1 MRKQRPDLII
11 TDIKM
16 PMMDGYELC
25 RHLRA
30 SSSDKLRAVPIIM
43 LSARNADSDR
53 VRGIESGADAYLVK
67 PFVREELTAWVKR
80 LLDSRN
86 AWRNYVNNLENQRV
100 EDESEPD
107 LQIVDTDADDDAVFL
122 KKFRQE
128 VDQQMAQGVKLDLD
142 KIALSFRM
150 GESQLK
156 RKVRRLTGKSMANYI
171 TQLRMEKAMQL
182 LKSRPDLR
190 VGDVAEQCGFMDVA
204 YFSRVFRQHYGMT
217 PTVARNGE

>member
-1 MRKQRPDLII
+1 MEA
-11 TDIKM
+11 
-16 PMMDGYELC
+16 MDFGLT
-25 RHLRA
+25 HLPSFIDTA
-30 SSSDKLRAVPIIM
+30 WYKYIDAALEPEAFAEQMEANYSATADKYA
-43 LSARNADSDR
+43 
-53 VRGIESGADAYLVK
+53 
-67 PFVREELTAWVKR
+67 EELTAWVKR

-182 LKSRPDLR
+182 LKSCPDLR

>member
-1 MRKQRPDLII
+1 
-11 TDIKM
+11 
-16 PMMDGYELC
+16 
-25 RHLRA
+25 
-30 SSSDKLRAVPIIM
+30 
-43 LSARNADSDR
+43 
-53 VRGIESGADAYLVK
+53 
-67 PFVREELTAWVKR
+67 
-80 LLDSRN
+80 
-86 AWRNYVNNLENQRV
+86 
-100 EDESEPD
+100 
-107 LQIVDTDADDDAVFL
+107 
-122 KKFRQE
+122 
-128 VDQQMAQGVKLDLD
+128 
-142 KIALSFRM
+142 M